1 MISTENIVKILL
13 VLGILCSLISVLLCR
28 DLTNYLIIILLFSTF
43 VCILK
48 STKKFNVPL
57 ELFLIISASFLYF
70 CLAIVSEISI
80 SFGITIL
87 LYSFLITTLSI
98 ISYQI
103 DLADVINRAFP
114 IILILILL
122 EYIFLVMLGSSVLQK
137 LSCNNEA
144 LSLQYRVI
152 HNITS
157 SALGISYVSGLNS
170 IFLGAQSAS
179 LFLVLSIFWFFRKA
193 RENANSKDYL
203 FFVISTILLILSPTV
218 TGAILFLIGCILYIF
233 LFNIDRKISYKTV
246 SIVFSLTIISLVF
259 IYFYIDAQHNFYYLI
274 SDTLFATF
282 NKFSDFHFSQ
292 IISGVGPA
300 YTGYLVSNEIALIAL
315 MLMYGIVGFT
325 IFLFLFILLPLNIGI
340 NLERSDRIY
349 ILMILLLFISL
360 IHYNASIRGGFL
372 FLYISFLSI
381 VFGKWV
387 NRFNT

>member
-1 MISTENIVKILL
+1 
-13 VLGILCSLISVLLCR
+13 
-28 DLTNYLIIILLFSTF
+28 
-43 VCILK
+43 LK

-57 ELFLIISASFLYF
+57 ELFLIISASFLYLS
-70 CLAIVSEISI
+70 LATVGGISI
-80 SFGITIL
+80 PFGITIL

-122 EYIFLVMLGSSVLQK
+122 EYIFLVMGGSSVLQK
-137 LSCNNEA
+137 LSCDNEA
-144 LSLQYRVI
+144 LSTYRLL

-179 LFLVLSIFWFFRKA
+179 LFLVLSIFWFLRKA
-193 RENANSKDYL
+193 RENANFRDYL
-203 FFVISTILLILSPTV
+203 FLIISTILLILSPTV

-233 LFNIDRKISYKTV
+233 LFNIERKISYKTI

-259 IYFYIDAQHNFYYLI
+259 LYFYIDLQHNFYYLM

-282 NKFSDFHFSQ
+282 NKFSDFHFTQ
-292 IISGVGPA
+292 IIIGAGPA
-300 YTGYLVSNEIALIAL
+300 YRDYLISNEIALIAL

-325 IFLFLFILLPLNIGI
+325 IFLFLFILLPINIGI

-349 ILMILLLFISL
+349 ILIILLLFISL

-381 VFGKWV
+381 VFGKWI
-387 NRFNT
+387 NRFNA